1 MKMTVLHGHPG
12 QNGVNV
18 HLPVEEEP
26 VLEKENV
33 DYQMA
38 LKYLMSNVQMVST
51 KYQQSKFLCS
61 VHKNAINHTPKF

>member
-38 LKYLMSNVQMVST
+38 LKYLMGNVQMVST
-51 KYQQSKFLCS
+51 KSQIREQMSGPGIS
-61 VHKNAINHTPKF
+61 